1 LIFGPSWR
9 AFGGAKAPVRTRSIT
24 ACHFPLPGLKYNVDI
39 DSAQPKATHVTLTLK
54 SASSHDPAQSAIL
67 PTYARADVTFER
79 GEGVWLVASNGDR
92 YLDFGAGIAV
102 NSLGHAHPHLVEAL
116 TSQAQKLWHTSN
128 LFQMPEGERLAR
140 RLADATFADR
150 IFFTNS
156 GAEAIECA
164 IKMARKYHSANG
176 QPERYRIL
184 TFEGA
189 FHGRTLAT
197 IAAGGQAKYL
207 DGFGPKVDGFDQIAF
222 GDHEALDRAVTP
234 ETAAILVEPIQ
245 GEGGIRSFPNVCLKG
260 LRQLCDDKGMLLIFD
275 EVQTGV
281 GRTGKF
287 FAHEWV
293 GITPDIMASA
303 KGIGGGFPM
312 GVCLAT
318 EEAAKGMTYG
328 VHGTTFG
335 GNQLAMAV
343 GNAVLDVVLEEGF
356 LERVRQAG
364 LLLRQRL
371 AELNDR
377 FPDIIQEVRGEGL
390 MLGLKTRVPPGEFT
404 AALRAEKLVAI
415 PAGDNVTRLLPPL
428 IVSEDEILEGI
439 RRIEAACI
447 AVSRKSKPA
456 GQS

>member
-1 LIFGPSWR
+1 MI
-9 AFGGAKAPVRTRSIT
+9 
-24 ACHFPLPGLKYNVDI
+24 
-39 DSAQPKATHVTLTLK
+39 
-54 SASSHDPAQSAIL
+54 
-67 PTYARADVTFER
+67 
-79 GEGVWLVASNGDR
+79 ASNGER

-102 NSLGHAHPHLVEAL
+102 NSLGHAHPHLVAAL
-116 TSQAQKLWHTSN
+116 TEQAGKIWHTSN
-128 LFQMPEGERLAR
+128 LFQMPGGEKLAR
-140 RLADATFADR
+140 RLADATFADLV
-150 IFFTNS
+150 FFTNS
-156 GAEAIECA
+156 GAEALECA

-207 DGFGPKVDGFDQIAF
+207 EGFGPKVDGFDQIPF
-222 GDHEALDRAVTP
+222 GDHEALDRAITP
-234 ETAAILVEPIQ
+234 ETGAILVEPIQ
-245 GEGGIRSFPNVCLKG
+245 GEGGIRTLPQICLKG
-260 LRQLCDDKGMLLIFD
+260 MRQLCDAKGLLLIFD

-287 FAHEWV
+287 FAHEWSGV
-293 GITPDIMASA
+293 TPDIMAVA

-312 GVCLAT
+312 GACLAT
-318 EEAAKGMTYG
+318 TEAAKGMTSG

-356 LERVRQAG
+356 LQHVAQAG

-371 AELNDR
+371 AELQDR
-377 FPDIIQEVRGEGL
+377 FPNVIEEIRGEGL
-390 MLGLKTRVPPGEFT
+390 MLGVKTRVPPADFV

-415 PAGDNVTRLLPPL
+415 PAGDNVVRLLPPL
-428 IVSEDEILEGI
+428 IIKDDEILEGV
-439 RRIEAACI
+439 RRIEAACV
-447 AVSRKSKPA
+447 ALSRKLKTA
-456 GQS
+456 GN